1 MKKWIQAA
9 RLRTL
14 PLAASCILTGAAAA
28 KLEGETNGLI
38 LTLTLF
44 TTFLLQILSNLAND
58 YGDYSHGV
66 DNENR
71 VGPARALQSGAIS
84 KASMKSALII
94 TTVATLLSG
103 LSLLWLVFAPKSQF
117 VQALLML
124 VLGLAAIAAAIK
136 YTVGSNPYG
145 YRGLGDFFVFLFFG
159 PVGVIGTYYLLT
171 GAMTIQLILPA
182 ITTGLYS
189 AAVLNLNNLRDHI
202 NDKASGKHTLVVK
215 MGFRNGKV
223 YQSVLVGAG
232 TLTLVAWVFL
242 HDGIN
247 LFWSLVPAIAQ
258 CLLLI
263 KVWRCETPASLD
275 GELKKVALLTFAMA
289 LLLFVAP

>member
-28 KLEGETNGLI
+28 KLEGKTNGLI

-66 DNENR
+66 DNKNR

-84 KASMKSALII
+84 KASMKSALLI

-223 YQSVLVGAG
+223 YQSMLVGAG
-232 TLTLVAWVFL
+232 TLTLFAWVFL

-247 LFWSLVPAIAQ
+247 LSWSLVPAIAQ
-258 CLLLI
+258 CFLLT

>member
-202 NDKASGKHTLVVK
+202 NDKASGKLTLVVK
-215 MGFRNGKV
+215 MGFQNGKV

-232 TLTLVAWVFL
+232 TLTLVAWVLL
-242 HDGIN
+242 HDSIN

>member
-1 MKKWIQAA
+1 MNKWIQAA

-94 TTVATLLSG
+94 ITVATLLSG